1 MTNNEF
7 IPGQRWISDTEPELG
22 LGIVTASQAR
32 TVNLH
37 FPASDESRAYAREGA
52 PLTRVH
58 FSHHDTIEDIA
69 GNKIKV
75 EEVSEVEGLLIY
87 SGEDKAGKKHRIEEG
102 QLNHAMKLNKPRD
115 RLFNLQLDKN
125 SAYELRYTTLNRLHS
140 LLPSPVRGLVGARVS
155 LVPHQL
161 FIAHELAS
169 RAAPRVLLADEVG
182 LGKTIEAGLILHQQL
197 LNGRA
202 RRVLIMVPETLQH
215 QWLVEMLRR
224 FNLRFSIFNEQRC
237 ASLTHE
243 NENPFHSEQLILC
256 NQKFLQEN
264 PLRKEQILAG
274 NWDTLVV
281 DEAHHL
287 QWHAGKASPEYALV
301 EALSKVTPGVLL
313 LTATPE
319 QLGAEGHFARL
330 RLLDPDRFFS
340 LEEFLAEESLYAPI
354 AHAVEELQER
364 GYLNDANQQALKT
377 ALADSPASLSLID
390 QLVNAE
396 DHARAEM
403 AERLITLLRDRHGTG
418 RILFRNSRNTI
429 KGFPERQLQSFSLE
443 ASAEQYLPAIIA
455 ATQAMEPHAEVA
467 RFALTPERI
476 YQEHKKE
483 QQPDWFDLD
492 PRVDWLYQTI
502 KSLRGKKVLVIAASA
517 TTVLELEAVLRQR
530 HGMHAAV
537 FHEAMSIIERDR
549 AAAWFADM
557 EDGVQ
562 TLICSEIGSEGRNF
576 QFSHHL
582 IMFDLPLNPDLL
594 EQRIGRLDRI
604 GQTHAIQILVPFIKD
619 SAQEIMFDWYHQ
631 GIDAFA
637 HPCPAGQ
644 SVYQQVETDLLKL
657 LQCPENSAVAKQ
669 ALLQQTQPLYKDIS
683 ARLQQGRDRLLELN
697 SFRETEARQIV
708 SLLEKQDQDSG
719 CADYMQRVFDTFG
732 VDYEQH
738 DFRSHVARPSDH
750 MLIHHFPE
758 LPAEG
763 MTLTY
768 SREHAL
774 VHEDQ
779 HFMSWEHPMVT
790 GIMDLIL
797 SSEQGNAALAICKHP
812 KLKTGDILLEV
823 LFRIEGTAP
832 RQLQIDRFLPPQLI
846 RLLIDTRLR
855 DHSTTIPINELEALP
870 ANLDAHT
877 LRQIIDS
884 QQDSL
889 RKIIQHAEELAAQQL
904 PHIIDTQT
912 AQMQQQL
919 GDEIQR
925 LRELQQVNPN
935 VRDEEIAFLEHQRTE
950 LSQYMQQTGLR
961 LDALRLIIAA

>member
-1 MTNNEF
+1 MTNNDF

-22 LGIVTASQAR
+22 LGVIAAADTR
-32 TVNLH
+32 TVSLH
-37 FPASDESRAYAREGA
+37 FPASDENRTYAREGS

-58 FSHHDTIEDIA
+58 FSHHDSIEDID
-69 GNKIKV
+69 GNKIRV
-75 EEVSEVEGLLIY
+75 DEVSERDGLLTY
-87 SGEDKAGKKHRIEEG
+87 LGEDEAGKKHQIEEG
-102 QLNHAMKLNKPRD
+102 RLNHAMKLNKPRD

-125 SAYELRYTTLNRLHS
+125 SAYELRYITLNKLHS
-140 LLPSPVRGLVGARVS
+140 LLPSPVRGLAGARIS
-155 LVPHQL
+155 LIPHQL

-169 RAAPRVLLADEVG
+169 RSAPRALLADEVG
-182 LGKTIEAGLILHQQL
+182 LGKTIEAGLILHQQY

-202 RRVLIMVPETLQH
+202 RRILIMVPETLLH

-237 ASLTHE
+237 ASLEHE
-243 NENPFHSEQLILC
+243 NENPFHSEQLVLC

-264 PLRKEQILAG
+264 PLRREQILAG

-287 QWHAGKASPEYALV
+287 QWQVDGASPEYELV

-340 LEEFLAEESLYAPI
+340 LDEFLAEENLYAPI

-364 GYLNDANQQALKT
+364 GYLNESNQQALKI
-377 ALADSPASLSLID
+377 ALADSAHSLDLID
-390 QLVNAE
+390 RLANSE
-396 DHARAEM
+396 INDRAEA
-403 AERLITLLRDRHGTG
+403 AETLIALLRDRHGTG

-429 KGFPERQLQSFSLE
+429 KGFPERQLQAFPLE
-443 ASAEQYLPAIIA
+443 AEATYLQTVTQ
-455 ATQAMEPHAEVA
+455 ATQQVEPHRDVA

-483 QQPDWFDLD
+483 QAPDWEELD
-492 PRVDWLYQTI
+492 PRIDWLYQTL
-502 KSLRGKKVLVIAASA
+502 KSLRNKKVLVICASA
-517 TTVLELEAVLRQR
+517 TTALDLEAVLRQR
-530 HGMHAAV
+530 YGRHAAV

-557 EDGVQ
+557 EEGVQ

-576 QFSHHL
+576 QFAHHL
-582 IMFDLPLNPDLL
+582 LMFDLPLNPDLL

-604 GQTHAIQILVPFIKD
+604 GQNQTIQILVPFIKD
-619 SAQEIMFDWYHQ
+619 SAQEIMLDWYHR
-631 GIDAFA
+631 GLDAFTRT
-637 HPCPAGQ
+637 CPAGQ
-644 SVYQQVETDLLKL
+644 SVYQQVETDLLSL
-657 LQCPENSAVAKQ
+657 LQHPADNANRRED
-669 ALLQQTQPLYKDIS
+669 LLQQTRLLYQKIS
-683 ARLQQGRDRLLELN
+683 TDLQQGRDRLLELN
-697 SFRETEARQIV
+697 SFRENEARQII
-708 SLLEKQDQDSG
+708 SLLEKQDQDSACG
-719 CADYMQRVFDTFG
+719 DYMQLVFDTFG

-738 DFRSHVARPSDH
+738 DFKSHVARPSDH

-763 MTLTY
+763 LTLTY
-768 SREHAL
+768 SRDHAL

-790 GIMDLIL
+790 SIMDLIL

-812 KLKTGDILLEV
+812 KLKTGDILLET
-823 LFRIEGTAP
+823 LFRIEGAAP
-832 RQLQIDRFLPPQLI
+832 RQLQIERFLPPQLI
-846 RLLIDTRLR
+846 RLLVDTRLNDR
-855 DHSTTIPINELEALP
+855 SAAIPITELEAL
-870 ANLDAHT
+870 AVDLDAYT

-889 RKIIQHAEELAAQQL
+889 RKIIEHAEAQASEQL
-904 PHIIDTQT
+904 PQILDSHTT
-912 AQMQQQL
+912 RMQRRL

-925 LRELQQVNPN
+925 LRELQRVNPN
-935 VRDEEIAFLEHQRTE
+935 VRDEEISFLEHQRTE
-950 LSQYMQQTGLR
+950 LSEYMQQTGLR

>member
-1 MTNNEF
+1 MTNNDF

-22 LGIVTASQAR
+22 LGVIAGADAR
-32 TVNLH
+32 TVSLH
-37 FPASDESRAYAREGA
+37 FPASNENRVYAREGS
-52 PLTRVH
+52 PLTRVR
-58 FSHHDTIEDIA
+58 FSQHDNIEDIE
-69 GNKIKV
+69 GNKIRV
-75 EEVSEVEGLLIY
+75 VEVSEANGLLTY
-87 SGEDKAGKKHRIEEG
+87 HGEDETGETRMIEEG
-102 QLNHAMKLNKPRD
+102 RLNHAMKLNKPRD

-125 SAYELRYTTLNRLHS
+125 SAYELRYETLNRLHS

-169 RAAPRVLLADEVG
+169 RSAPRALLADEVG

-237 ASLTHE
+237 ASLEHD
-243 NENPFHSEQLILC
+243 NENPFHSEQLVLC
-256 NQKFLQEN
+256 NQAFLQEN
-264 PLRKEQILAG
+264 PLRREQILAG

-287 QWHAGKASPEYALV
+287 QWHAGRASPEYELV

-340 LEEFLAEESLYAPI
+340 LEEFLAEENLYAPI
-354 AHAVEELQER
+354 AHAVENLQEHAR
-364 GYLNDANQQALKT
+364 LNEAHQQALKL
-377 ALADSPASLSLID
+377 ALADSPQALSLIEKLAD
-390 QLVNAE
+390 AE
-396 DHARAEM
+396 EKDRVEASET
-403 AERLITLLRDRHGTG
+403 LIQLLRDRHGTG

-429 KGFPERQLQSFSLE
+429 RGFPERELQCFALE
-443 ASAEQYLPAIIA
+443 AEADYLQTIVQ
-455 ATQAMEPHAEVA
+455 ATENAEPHADVA

-476 YQEHKKE
+476 YQEHKKDHE
-483 QQPDWFDLD
+483 PDWVDRD
-492 PRVDWLYQTI
+492 PRVDWLYRTI
-502 KSLRGKKVLVIAASA
+502 KSLRGKKVLVICASA
-517 TTVLELEAVLRQR
+517 ATVLELEAALRRR
-530 HGMHAAV
+530 HGLHAAV

-576 QFSHHL
+576 QFAHHL
-582 IMFDLPLNPDLL
+582 LMFDLPLNPDLL

-604 GQTHAIQILVPFIKD
+604 GQTHAIQILVPFIRD
-619 SAQEIMFDWYHQ
+619 SAQAIMLDWYHQ
-631 GIDAFA
+631 GIDAFT
-637 HPCPAGQ
+637 HTCPAGQ
-644 SVYQQVETDLLKL
+644 SVYQQVQPALLRL
-657 LQCPENSAVAKQ
+657 LQQPQNSERAKE
-669 ALLQQTQPLYKDIS
+669 ALLQQTRPLFREIS
-683 ARLQQGRDRLLELN
+683 ERLQQGRDRLLELN

-708 SLLEKQDQDSG
+708 SRLEEYDADSG
-719 CADYMQRVFDTFG
+719 CADYMQHVFDTFG
-732 VDYEQH
+732 VDFEQR
-738 DFRSHVARPSDH
+738 DFRSYVARPSDH

-763 MTLTY
+763 LTLTY
-768 SREHAL
+768 LREHAL

-779 HFMSWEHPMVT
+779 HFMTWEHPMVT

-797 SSEQGNAALAICKHP
+797 SSEQGNAALAICRHP
-812 KLKTGDILLEV
+812 RLKTGDILLEA
-823 LFRIEGTAP
+823 LFRIEGAAP

-846 RLLIDTRLR
+846 RLLVDTRLR
-855 DHSTTIPINELEALP
+855 EHSDTIPFSELQALP
-870 ANLDAHT
+870 VELDAHT

-884 QQDSL
+884 QQENL
-889 RKIIQHAEELAAQQL
+889 RKIIEHAEELAAQQL
-904 PHIIDTQT
+904 PQIIDRHTT
-912 AQMQQQL
+912 QMQKQL
-919 GDEIQR
+919 GNEIQR
-925 LRELQQVNPN
+925 LRELQRVNPN
-935 VRDEEIAFLEHQRTE
+935 VRDEEITFLENQR
-950 LSQYMQQTGLR
+950 SQLHEHMQQTSLR

>member
-1 MTNNEF
+1 MTNNDL

-22 LGIVTASQAR
+22 LGVISQSDAR
-32 TVNLH
+32 TVSLH
-37 FPASDESRAYAREGA
+37 FPATDESRLYAREGA
-52 PLTRVH
+52 PLTRVR
-58 FSHHDTIEDIA
+58 FSHHDTIEDLD
-69 GNKIKV
+69 GNKFKV
-75 EEVSEVEGLLIY
+75 IEVTETDGLLVY
-87 SGEDKAGKKHRIEEG
+87 RAEDDAGETHRIEESH
-102 QLNHAMKLNKPRD
+102 LNHAMKLNKPRD

-125 SAYELRYTTLNRLHS
+125 SAYELRYLTLNKLHS
-140 LLPSPVRGLVGARVS
+140 LLPSPIRGLAGARVS

-237 ASLTHE
+237 ASLEHDGD
-243 NENPFHSEQLILC
+243 NPFHSEQLVLC
-256 NQKFLQEN
+256 NQKFLQDN
-264 PLRKEQILAG
+264 PRRREQILAA

-287 QWHAGKASPEYALV
+287 QWRPDQPSPEYELV

-340 LEEFLAEESLYAPI
+340 LQEFLAEENLYAPI
-354 AHAVEELQER
+354 ARAVEELQDH
-364 GYLNDANQQALKT
+364 GYLNDAHQQALKT
-377 ALADSPASLSLID
+377 ALADSPQSLNLID
-390 QLVNAE
+390 QLANAE
-396 DHARAEM
+396 DADRTQA
-403 AERLITLLRDRHGTG
+403 ATTLINLLRDRHGTG

-429 KGFPERQLQSFSLE
+429 KGFPERELQTFPLQ
-443 ASAEQYLPAIIA
+443 ADAENYLPLVIR
-455 ATQAMEPHAEVA
+455 ATENADAHTDIA

-476 YQEHKKE
+476 YQEHKKDHD
-483 QQPDWFDLD
+483 PDWVDLD
-492 PRVDWLYQTI
+492 PRVDWLYQTL
-502 KSLRGKKVLVIAASA
+502 KRLRGKKVLVICASA
-517 TTVLELEAVLRQR
+517 ATVLELEASLRRR
-530 HGMHAAV
+530 HGLHAAV
-537 FHEAMSIIERDR
+537 FHEAMSIVERDR

-562 TLICSEIGSEGRNF
+562 TLLCSEIGSEGRNF
-576 QFSHHL
+576 QFAHHL

-604 GQTHAIQILVPFIKD
+604 GQTQTIQILAPYLEN
-619 SAQEIMFDWYHQ
+619 SAQAIMLDWYHQ
-631 GIDAFA
+631 GIDAFTRT
-637 HPCPAGQ
+637 CPAGQ
-644 SVYQQVETDLLKL
+644 SVYQQVEEQLLDLLL
-657 LQCPENSAVAKQ
+657 HPRNRAQNKQ
-669 ALLQQTQPLYKDIS
+669 ALLQQTRLLYQEIS
-683 ARLQQGRDRLLELN
+683 ERLQQGRDRLLELN
-697 SFRETEARQIV
+697 SFRETEAREIV
-708 SLLEKQDQDSG
+708 ALLEKQDQDPA
-719 CADYMQRVFDTFG
+719 CAEYMQRVFDTFG
-732 VDYEQH
+732 VDYEAH
-738 DFRSHVARPSDH
+738 DFHSYVARPSDH
-750 MLIHHFPE
+750 MLIPHFPE

-768 SREHAL
+768 LREHAL
-774 VHEDQ
+774 AHEDQ
-779 HFMSWEHPMVT
+779 HFMSWEHPMLT
-790 GIMDLIL
+790 GIMELIL

-812 KLKTGDILLEV
+812 ALKTGDILLET
-823 LFRIEGTAP
+823 LFRIEGSAP

-846 RLLIDTRLR
+846 RLLIDTRLQ
-855 DHSTTIPINELEALP
+855 DHSERLPINELEAL
-870 ANLDAHT
+870 AVELDAYT

-884 QQDSL
+884 QQDKL
-889 RKIIQHAEELAAQQL
+889 RAIIEHAEARAAEQL
-904 PHIIDTQT
+904 PLILDRHTT
-912 AQMQQQL
+912 RMQKQL

-925 LRELQQVNPN
+925 LRDLQQINPN
-935 VRDEEIAFLEHQRTE
+935 VREEEIQFLETQRRE
-950 LSQYMQQTGLR
+950 LSEHIQQTGLR

>member
-1 MTNNEF
+1 MTNNDF

-22 LGIVTASQAR
+22 LGVIAQADTR
-32 TVNLH
+32 TVSLH
-37 FPASDESRAYAREGA
+37 FPASNENRIYAREGS
-52 PLTRVH
+52 PLTRVR
-58 FSHHDTIEDIA
+58 FSHHDNIEDIE
-69 GNKIKV
+69 GNKIRV
-75 EEVSEVEGLLIY
+75 AEVSEANGLLTY
-87 SGEDKAGKKHRIEEG
+87 HGEDEAGETHQIEEG
-102 QLNHAMKLNKPRD
+102 RLNHAMKLNKPRD

-125 SAYELRYTTLNRLHS
+125 SAYELRYITLNRLHS
-140 LLPSPVRGLVGARVS
+140 LLPSPVRGLAGARVS
-155 LVPHQL
+155 LIPHQL

-169 RAAPRVLLADEVG
+169 RPAPRVLLADEVG
-182 LGKTIEAGLILHQQL
+182 LGKTIEAGLVLHQQL

-237 ASLTHE
+237 ASLEHE
-243 NENPFHSEQLILC
+243 NENPFHSEQLVLC
-256 NQKFLQEN
+256 NQNFLQEN
-264 PLRKEQILAG
+264 PLRREQILAG

-287 QWHAGKASPEYALV
+287 QWQPGRPSPEYELV
-301 EALSKVTPGVLL
+301 ESLSKVTPGVLL

-340 LEEFLAEESLYAPI
+340 LEEFLAEETLYAPI

-364 GYLNDANQQALKT
+364 GHLNDANQQALKT
-377 ALADSPASLSLID
+377 ALADSPQSLSLIE
-390 QLVNAE
+390 QLANAE
-396 DHARAEM
+396 EKDRPEVT
-403 AERLITLLRDRHGTG
+403 ETLITLLRDRHGTG

-429 KGFPERQLQSFSLE
+429 KGFPKRELQTFPLKAE
-443 ASAEQYLPAIIA
+443 AANYLPTIIEATKA
-455 ATQAMEPHAEVA
+455 AEPHADVA

-476 YQEHKKE
+476 YQEHKKDHE
-483 QQPDWFDLD
+483 PDWVDLD
-492 PRVDWLYQTI
+492 PRIDWLYQTI
-502 KSLRGKKVLVIAASA
+502 KSLRGKKVLVIGASA
-517 TTVLELEAVLRQR
+517 ATVLELEAILRR
-530 HGMHAAV
+530 RYGLHAAV

-557 EDGVQ
+557 EEGVQ

-604 GQTHAIQILVPFIKD
+604 GQTHTIQIFVPFIKG
-619 SAQEIMFDWYHQ
+619 SAQAIMLDWYHQ
-631 GIDAFA
+631 GIDAFTRT
-637 HPCPAGQ
+637 CPAGQ
-644 SVYQQVETDLLKL
+644 SVYQQVETDLLRL
-657 LQCPENSAVAKQ
+657 LQQPQNSAAAKQ
-669 ALLQQTQPLYKDIS
+669 ALLQQTQPLYKEIS

-697 SFRETEARQIV
+697 SFSETKAHQIV
-708 SLLEKQDQDSG
+708 SRLKKYDADSG
-719 CADYMQRVFDTFG
+719 CADYMQLVFDTFG

-738 DFRSHVARPSDH
+738 DFKSHVARPSDH

-763 MTLTY
+763 LTLTY

-779 HFMSWEHPMVT
+779 HFMTWEHPMVT
-790 GIMDLIL
+790 GIMDVIL

-812 KLKTGDILLEV
+812 KLKTGDILLET

-832 RQLQIDRFLPPQLI
+832 RQLQIDRFLPPQMI
-846 RLLIDTRLR
+846 RLLVDTRLNDPR
-855 DHSTTIPINELEALP
+855 
-870 ANLDAHT
+870 
-877 LRQIIDS
+877 
-884 QQDSL
+884 
-889 RKIIQHAEELAAQQL
+889 
-904 PHIIDTQT
+904 
-912 AQMQQQL
+912 
-919 GDEIQR
+919 
-925 LRELQQVNPN
+925 
-935 VRDEEIAFLEHQRTE
+935 
-950 LSQYMQQTGLR
+950 
-961 LDALRLIIAA
+961 

>member
-1 MTNNEF
+1 MTNNDF

-22 LGIVTASQAR
+22 LGVIAQTDIR
-32 TVNLH
+32 TVSLH
-37 FPASDESRAYAREGA
+37 FPASNENRVYAREGS
-52 PLTRVH
+52 PLTRVR
-58 FSHHDTIEDIA
+58 FSRHDNIEDIE
-69 GNKIKV
+69 GNKIRV
-75 EEVSEVEGLLIY
+75 EEVSETDGLLIY
-87 SGEDKAGKKHRIEEG
+87 LGEDEAGEKCQVEEG
-102 QLNHAMKLNKPRD
+102 RLNHAMKLNKPRD

-125 SAYELRYTTLNRLHS
+125 SAYELRYITLNRLHS
-140 LLPSPVRGLVGARVS
+140 LLPSSVRGLAGARVS

-169 RAAPRVLLADEVG
+169 RPAPRVLLADEVG

-202 RRVLIMVPETLQH
+202 RRVLIIVPETLQH

-237 ASLTHE
+237 ASLEHE
-243 NENPFHSEQLILC
+243 NENPFHSEQLVLC
-256 NQKFLQEN
+256 NQNFLQEN
-264 PLRKEQILAG
+264 PLRREQILAG

-287 QWHAGKASPEYALV
+287 QWQPGKPSPEYELV
-301 EALSKVTPGVLL
+301 ESLSKVTPGVLL

-330 RLLDPDRFFS
+330 RLLDPDRFFN
-340 LEEFLAEESLYAPI
+340 LEEFLAEENLYAPI

-364 GYLNDANQQALKT
+364 GYLNEVNQRALKI
-377 ALADSPASLSLID
+377 ALADCPQSLSLIE
-390 QLVNAE
+390 QLTKLEEKDRPEAAE
-396 DHARAEM
+396 T
-403 AERLITLLRDRHGTG
+403 LITLLRDRHGTG
-418 RILFRNSRNTI
+418 RILFRNTRNTI
-429 KGFPERQLQSFSLE
+429 KGFPERELQSFALE
-443 ASAEQYLPAIIA
+443 AEAGYLQTIIQ
-455 ATQAMEPHAEVA
+455 ATENAEPHADVA

-476 YQEHKKE
+476 YQEHKKDDE
-483 QQPDWFDLD
+483 PDWVNLD

-502 KSLRGKKVLVIAASA
+502 KSLQGKKVLVIGASA
-517 TTVLELEAVLRQR
+517 ATVLELEATLRQR
-530 HGMHAAV
+530 HGLHAAV

-557 EDGVQ
+557 EEGVQ

-604 GQTHAIQILVPFIKD
+604 GQTHAIQIFVPFIRD
-619 SAQEIMFDWYHQ
+619 SAQAIMLDWYHQ
-631 GIDAFA
+631 GINAFIRT
-637 HPCPAGQ
+637 CPAGQ
-644 SVYQQVETDLLKL
+644 TVYQQVETDLLRL
-657 LQCPENSAVAKQ
+657 LQQPQNSAVAKQ
-669 ALLQQTQPLYKDIS
+669 ALLQQTQPLYKEVS

-708 SLLEKQDQDSG
+708 SLLEKYDQDSG
-719 CADYMQRVFDTFG
+719 CADYMQLVFDTFG

-738 DFRSHVARPSDH
+738 DFKSHVARPSDH

-763 MTLTY
+763 LTLTY

-779 HFMSWEHPMVT
+779 HFMTWEHPMVT
-790 GIMDLIL
+790 GIMDVIL
-797 SSEQGNAALAICKHP
+797 SSEQGNAALVICKHP
-812 KLKTGDILLEV
+812 KLKTGDTLLET
-823 LFRIEGTAP
+823 LFRIEGSAP
-832 RQLQIDRFLPPQLI
+832 RQLQINRFLPPQLI
-846 RLLIDTRLR
+846 RLLVDTRLNDR
-855 DHSTTIPINELEALP
+855 SAMIPITELEALP
-870 ANLDAHT
+870 VELDAYT

-889 RKIIQHAEELAAQQL
+889 RKIIEHAEELATQQL
-904 PHIIDTQT
+904 PQIIDRHT
-912 AQMQQQL
+912 AQMQKQL
-919 GDEIQR
+919 GNEIQR
-925 LRELQQVNPN
+925 LRELQRVNPN
-935 VRDEEIAFLEHQRTE
+935 VRDEEIAFLENQRNQLNE
-950 LSQYMQQTGLR
+950 HMQQTSLR